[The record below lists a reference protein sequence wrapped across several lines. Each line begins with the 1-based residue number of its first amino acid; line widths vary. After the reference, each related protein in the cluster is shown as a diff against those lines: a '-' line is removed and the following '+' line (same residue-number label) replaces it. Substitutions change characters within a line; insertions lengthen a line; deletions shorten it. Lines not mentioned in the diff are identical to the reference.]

1 MLRKLRR
8 ASLQWSNKRRDSTI
22 GTHSPCKSIQPDA
35 SRLGLPP
42 EIRNQI
48 YEYLAT
54 STTLTVPPVKS
65 RKSPRP
71 VGLLLACRQTYR
83 EYRMLLVSKASIVVL
98 ISGFDFT
105 NVIRVLQAMSPKDTA
120 ALQTNP
126 RLCMSLFLTHVA
138 SAEERRYL
146 LKWLNYR
153 AELASEE
160 AIDFDYDVQ
169 FNVRLRPP
177 RPAAR
182 YVNGYHMKQD
192 LLVTLVRRFVRM
204 RPAVAELVGSTAE
217 LDRMMLDLERC
228 AAVLE
233 EIMQSPD
240 QSDGAGD
247 V

>member
-22 GTHSPCKSIQPDA
+22 GTCSPCESIQPDA
-35 SRLGLPP
+35 SLLGLPP

-48 YEYLAT
+48 YEYLAV

-83 EYRMLLVSKASIVVL
+83 EYPSIVVL

-105 NVIRVLQAMSPKDTA
+105 NVIRVLQAMPAKDTA